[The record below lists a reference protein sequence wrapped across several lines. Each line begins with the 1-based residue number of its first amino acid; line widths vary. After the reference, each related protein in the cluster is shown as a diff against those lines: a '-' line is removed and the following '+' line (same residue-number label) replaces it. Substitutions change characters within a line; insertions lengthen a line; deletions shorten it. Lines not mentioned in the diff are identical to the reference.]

1 MKAYGLVLPFE
12 IQEDKLSEQQSNYL
26 YSRIL
31 RLVKTNGVKT
41 LEILPGRQSFLTE
54 DYELTDQ
61 DTGIKLGLRWGDN
74 EHIEMVRLAGDS
86 ITPINTGLSKY
97 ESLWNSILSRINS
110 EYNTREY
117 ELYYSFER
125 NVFIIIPEIRLL
137 DKQYKKKL
145 FKSMLEADLGWVEFL
160 VTQPELFTN
169 LNSPSVQEAVLNS
182 GYSQIWVSLGEL
194 DPFRDEKTELLR
206 KLIENSTDKTNIDP
220 MVGNIIDTIRDEVN
234 ENNTVIGNYRMLIGN
249 KTEDLNKDFIH
260 WIMLRDIVLEM
271 IPESEE
277 SENLN
282 WVN

>member
-61 DTGIKLGLRWGDN
+61 DTGIRLGLRWGDN
-74 EHIEMVRLAGDS
+74 KHIEMVRLAGDS

-125 NVFIIIPEIRLL
+125 NVFIIIPEIKLL

-206 KLIENSTDKTNIDP
+206 KLIENSTDKTNIGP
-220 MVGNIIDTIRDEVN
+220 MVGNIIDIIRDEVN

-277 SENLN
+277 SEDLN
-282 WVN
+282 

>member
-31 RLVKTNGVKT
+31 RLIKTNGIKT

-54 DYELTDQ
+54 DYELTDK
-61 DTGIKLGLRWGDN
+61 DTGIRLGLRWGDN
-74 EHIEMVRLAGDS
+74 EYVEMVRLAGDS

-97 ESLWNSILSRINS
+97 ESLWNSILNRINS

-125 NVFIIIPEIRLL
+125 NVFIIIPKIKLL

-145 FKSMLEADLGWVEFL
+145 FKSMLETDLGWIEFL
-160 VTQPELFTN
+160 VTQPELFTS

-206 KLIENSTDKTNIDP
+206 KLIENSIDKTNIDP
-220 MVGNIIDTIRDEVN
+220 MVGNIIDIIRDEVN

-249 KTEDLNKDFIH
+249 KTEDLNKDFIY
-260 WIMLRDIVLEM
+260 WIMLRDIVLDM
-271 IPESEE
+271 IPESED
-277 SENLN
+277 LD
-282 WVN
+282 WVR